1 MSKLETDDSMGKV
14 THTLD
19 NQSSLDKG
27 LVAKRDAICWRRKT
41 TSRDIETKPAMY
53 LLPPDV
59 MLKSSV

>member
-27 LVAKRDAICWRRKT
+27 LAAKRDAIC
-41 TSRDIETKPAMY
+41 
-53 LLPPDV
+53 
-59 MLKSSV
+59 